1 MVHDYPS
8 EAACKRAVRKL
19 DDLIPAI
26 YAYGQRKR
34 LIKRPFEEYHRL
46 DEEWGRFPE
55 QWEDSVLGMLAADAV
70 CGRPDRCAAFVRSIR
85 DQFTNTDLAIAREWR
100 RTPWFWCCF
109 TVVEEVDRSL
119 LLVEPLGAAPSHWPE
134 EREWDELLIY
144 SPTVSE
150 NANRGTSHFL
160 CQLVYVESAFHTY
173 GAILPFRSFD
183 DVDLLAFADYVDA
196 STEQD
201 ARRRRTLAGIPDPA
215 LCVSDIIA
223 DHPLS
228 FLRLFSF
235 AEVPTMTGRRGPW
248 RRNASV
254 AVLPEGEAV
263 MEPGYWSD
271 VIASTGHHVHSVSFI
286 EDSAALYL
294 DGGSPMYNPSVYL
307 SFPERRIF
315 LYAMHDDGYRE
326 GREALLPVVAMPEDP
341 QGSCSMGAL
350 TAAHTILADIDELD
364 RLLAIHAP
372 VGEDEDTDPDNA
384 DETGPLPS
392 QEEAEGIIERLLYNH
407 NEGIEESNDEVAEA
421 VGVDPVIVARLRDS
435 FPSILAKGTAGDG
448 EADRMGLS
456 PKAFHELTSRP
467 IPSAEGA
474 LVLRTAHE
482 FTALEEE
489 VRESIFSTPI
499 MRFHRWL
506 LDEMAGGESIP
517 ATKAGYVKPSVVFQA
532 IEAGVVKSPIA
543 TAREMLG
550 LSADAEEEQVERVA
564 EILRPKREEQA
575 HQFHRRRMLLETA
588 KFLRLVGSQ
597 FEVTTAGRKSLVE
610 PVSGYRNL
618 IETTFA
624 RYNWQ
629 ELSRFEVLPRLREQA
644 GVLFYAL
651 HRLCGGNGPL
661 VAGYG
666 WTTVSELIDAFA
678 ATMPPLREALEQPEA
693 GDFVGIRVLLEG
705 QIDSCFVEFFGEG
718 FGLIEYDT
726 ADRDRRASTPIEG
739 SDGPG
744 GEETIPS
751 LTTSGSRR
759 IRPTMLY
766 RSVFRT

>member
-1 MVHDYPS
+1 MAHDYPS

-34 LIKRPFEEYHRL
+34 LNKRPFEEYHRL

-55 QWEDSVLGMLAADAV
+55 QWEDSVLGMLAAHAV

-85 DQFTNTDLAIAREWR
+85 DKFTNTDLAIAREWR

-109 TVVEEVDRSL
+109 TVVEEVARSL
-119 LLVEPLGAAPSHWPE
+119 LLVEPLGAAPSHWSE

-150 NANRGTSHFL
+150 NANRGISHFL

-183 DVDLLAFADYVDA
+183 EVDLLAFADYVDA

-215 LCVSDIIA
+215 LGVSDIIA
-223 DHPLS
+223 DRPLS

-254 AVLPEGEAV
+254 TVLPEGEAA
-263 MEPGYWSD
+263 MDPRYWSD
-271 VIASTGHHVHSVSFI
+271 LIASTGHHVHSTSFT
-286 EDSAALYL
+286 EDSAALFL
-294 DGGSPMYNPSVYL
+294 DGGSPMYDPSVYL

-315 LYAMHDDGYRE
+315 LYAMHVDGYRE

-341 QGSCSMGAL
+341 QGSCSMGVL
-350 TAAHTILADIDELD
+350 TAAHAILADIDELD
-364 RLLAIHAP
+364 RLLAIHEPA
-372 VGEDEDTDPDNA
+372 GEDVDVDPDDA
-384 DETGPLPS
+384 DETGPFPS
-392 QEEAEGIIERLLYNH
+392 REEAEAIIERLFYNH

-421 VGVDPVIVARLRDS
+421 VGVDPAIVARLRDS
-435 FPSILAKGTAGDG
+435 FPSIHSKDTAGYG

-456 PKAFHELTSRP
+456 PKAFHDLTNRP
-467 IPSAEGA
+467 IPAAEGA
-474 LVLRTAHE
+474 LVLRTTHE
-482 FTALEEE
+482 FSALEEE
-489 VRESIFSTPI
+489 ARESIFATPI

-506 LDEMAGGESIP
+506 LDELAGGESIP

-550 LSADAEEEQVERVA
+550 LSADAEEERVERVA

-575 HQFHRRRMLLETA
+575 HQFYRWRLLLETA
-588 KFLRLVGSQ
+588 KYMRLTGSR
-597 FEVTTAGRKSLVE
+597 FEVTAAGRKGLAE
-610 PVSGYRNL
+610 PVLAYRYL

-629 ELSRFEVLPRLREQA
+629 ELYRFEVVPRLREQA

-651 HRLCGGNGPL
+651 HRLCGGNDAL

-666 WTTVSELIDAFA
+666 WTTVSELTDIFA
-678 ATMPPLREALEQPEA
+678 ATIPPLREALEQPEA
-693 GDFVGIRVLLEG
+693 GDLVGIRALLEG
-705 QIDSCFVEFFGEG
+705 QIDSCFVEFFGKG

-739 SDGPG
+739 TDGPG
-744 GEETIPS
+744 GEKTIPS
-751 LTTSGSRR
+751 LITSGSLR